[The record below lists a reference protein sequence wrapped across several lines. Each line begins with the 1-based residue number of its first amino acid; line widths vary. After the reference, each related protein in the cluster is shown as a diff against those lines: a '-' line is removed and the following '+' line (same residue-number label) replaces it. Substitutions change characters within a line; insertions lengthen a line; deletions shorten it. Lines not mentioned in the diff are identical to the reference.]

1 MFITMLEQLIFR
13 NYGVAY
19 DASSNF
25 YEIMKEA
32 YHNFMTETIN
42 QLDVVKVKGF
52 NAQGKVTEIEVTIPH
67 EERVD
72 NYYAAKHK
80 AGFFINKLHQEGFQV
95 FSNQRENIT
104 SLFMN

>member
-1 MFITMLEQLIFR
+1 MNVNGFLVVDGKATFCTRMI
-13 NYGVAY
+13 
-19 DASSNF
+19 
-25 YEIMKEA
+25 
-32 YHNFMTETIN
+32 ET
-42 QLDVVKVKGF
+42 V
-52 NAQGKVTEIEVTIPH
+52 E
-67 EERVD
+67 EERVN